1 MVYNYIKA
9 RKYNMN
15 KRIKIFGTIF
25 AIIILWF
32 SLHIISNA
40 ASFNASISKTTVNVG
55 DTFTVTVTAN
65 NAAGMYS
72 VSASNSNVSLS
83 SGSASEF
90 LENGSTTLT
99 YKANKAGTVTITAR
113 ASDMTDLDDD
123 TKAVTGSKTF
133 TVTVK
138 SKSSSSN
145 SGSSSSGSSSSGS
158 SSSGSSSSGS
168 SSSSSSSRSDDD
180 DEPTFSSVNETVY
193 ANDSVNVRASYS
205 TSSTLL
211 GSLEKGDS
219 VTRTGRGD
227 NGWSRVSYNG
237 QTAYIK
243 SSFLTTEKPEESNN
257 KALKSLTVAE
267 YKLTPDFSSDVTEYS
282 LTVGADVESLD
293 IEAVAEDDASEVKIT
308 GNDNLLMGENT
319 IEISVTAEDGT
330 VRTYNIYV
338 TKGEGTS
345 LGLSELTV
353 EGYTLNPEFSSDI
366 YEYTLDITDTSV
378 TSLNVNAIANV
389 EGAEVEIVGNTDL
402 KAGENIITILVRSDS
417 DGIATYQIKVNI
429 SEQAAENQIIA
440 GIDNNDLFLYGGI
453 AVAAVILLIIIIVVI
468 VRRRRKNSDDDDPY
482 YGGFTSM
489 NRDVDGSS
497 KASKKENW
505 VDEAGVGTGL
515 GDSFNAAPTTEEK
528 QETPTDTVM
537 NSEDDE
543 RAKRRRS
550 VIEEN
555 FGADIDAKN
564 LNFDDDG
571 DNGRKRGGKHF

>member
-1 MVYNYIKA
+1 MK
-9 RKYNMN
+9 KN
-15 KRIKIFGTIF
+15 KTIILLFTFIF
-25 AIIILWF
+25 IIILSGTAF
-32 SLHIISNA
+32 A
-40 ASFNASISKTTVNVG
+40 AKGSFSISKKSANLTVGQSTSFTISASNCEGQFNITSSDSSVVKVSSASVWVTGSQSITLTAAKAGTATITITAANVG
-55 DTFTVTVTAN
+55 DT
-65 NAAGMYS
+65 
-72 VSASNSNVSLS
+72 
-83 SGSASEF
+83 SEQ
-90 LENGSTTLT
+90 E
-99 YKANKAGTVTITAR
+99 
-113 ASDMTDLDDD
+113 
-123 TKAVTGSKTF
+123 VTGSQSIN
-133 TVTVK
+133 VTV
-138 SKSSSSN
+138 KSSSSN
-145 SGSSSSGSSSSGS
+145 SGSSSSGSSS
-158 SSSGSSSSGS
+158 
-168 SSSSSSSRSDDD
+168 SDDD

-227 NGWSRVSYNG
+227 NGWSRVRYNG

-389 EGAEVEIVGNTDL
+389 EGAEVEIAGNTDL
-402 KAGENIITILVRSDS
+402 KVGENIITILVRSDS

-468 VRRRRKNSDDDDPY
+468 VRRRRKNNDDDDPY

-497 KASKKENW
+497 KASKKENG

-515 GDSFNAAPTTEEK
+515 GDSFNATPTTEEK
-528 QETPTDTVM
+528 QETPTDTAM

-571 DNGRKRGGKHF
+571 DSGRKRGGKHF